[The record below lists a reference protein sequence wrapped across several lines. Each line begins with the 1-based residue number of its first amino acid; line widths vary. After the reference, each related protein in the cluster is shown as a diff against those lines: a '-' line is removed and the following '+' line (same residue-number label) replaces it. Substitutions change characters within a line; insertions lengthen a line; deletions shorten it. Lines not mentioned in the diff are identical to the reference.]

1 MKQVGDIARNA
12 ASTLRTVSH
21 PATYNL
27 GAPPEQI
34 PIKKLSELSVEHL
47 GGSHET
53 RFREMRQAA
62 SEWMKIR
69 QANPGLSFVITG
81 SVGTGKTTVIQ
92 NLRQSAQVE
101 YTVIDDDGEPLGD
114 PFRSI
119 NSRFITASDFMAT
132 LDPGRRL
139 SAMDNAS
146 LVGRQPMYILF
157 GGVELVAIDDAGTEE
172 LAFVAKDM
180 VDTAR
185 HNRYREAFD
194 YFYTNQIS
202 ILITSMVPL
211 IHGGQPNPAFIDIFG
226 PAAYDRLYERA
237 RGFMFDLTGLPSY
250 RTINGGRN
258 G

>member
-1 MKQVGDIARNA
+1 MKRAGDIARDA
-12 ASTLRTVSH
+12 ASTLRTVEH
-21 PATYNL
+21 PATYDL
-27 GAPPEQI
+27 GAPP
-34 PIKKLSELSVEHL
+34 KKLPVKSLSDLSVDHL
-47 GGSHET
+47 GGSNET

-62 SEWMKIR
+62 SEWIKKR

-101 YTVIDDDGEPLGD
+101 YTVIDDDGKPMGD

-119 NSRFITASDFMAT
+119 NSRFVSASDFMA
-132 LDPGRRL
+132 LMDPGRRL
-139 SAMDNAS
+139 SAVDISS
-146 LVGRQPMYILF
+146 LVGRQPLYILF
-157 GGVELVAIDDAGTEE
+157 GGVEVVAIDDAGTEE

-185 HNRYREAFD
+185 HNRYRESFD

-202 ILITSMVPL
+202 MLITSMVPL
-211 IHGGQPNPAFIDIFG
+211 IRGGQPNPAFIDIFG

-250 RTINGGRN
+250 RTINGGQH